1 MRRVKARAALCLLL
15 ACALLLGAPC
25 AWAEY
30 RELREGMRGSDVLA
44 LKTAMYYLG
53 YFTSLNLSDSYNAV
67 MTQRVKNL
75 QKANDLPQTGR
86 ADAALQAL
94 VFSGQC
100 VPAPGAPDP
109 TAVPTPSPAPTP
121 VPTPIG
127 PQAQP
132 ALPQLTEDGLLP
144 AGTEPYVYADAD
156 DGLWIY
162 KSDVLS
168 VEIRR
173 YTDTLNTL
181 VWFETDVRCTPGA
194 PLTSYLSAGKTPGRR
209 GVNPID
215 LARDNHVVLGI
226 TDDFFGTRRNNNE
239 TVGIVIRNGKIISDK
254 TNKANRAR
262 FPNLEVLAVFNDG
275 SMKAYLSDAHT
286 AQEYLDMGATDVF
299 AFGPILVSDGQPGA
313 HMGDDTYYHYREPR
327 CALGMI
333 APYHYII
340 LTVKGRVKESKG
352 VYFDWLA
359 DKMLEKGAVEAL
371 NLDGGGTVALV
382 FMGEILNKTGKTMRD
397 ITSIIGFG
405 QYE

>member
-25 AWAEY
+25 ARAEY

-75 QKANDLPQTGR
+75 QKANALPQTGR

-100 VPAPGAPDP
+100 VPAPGAP
-109 TAVPTPSPAPTP
+109 APTP
-121 VPTPIG
+121 RPPPTPG
-127 PQAQP
+127 P
-132 ALPQLTEDGLLP
+132 
-144 AGTEPYVYADAD
+144 
-156 DGLWIY
+156 
-162 KSDVLS
+162 KSHVLS

-254 TNKANRAR
+254 TYKANRAR

-340 LTVKGRVKESKG
+340 LTVKGRVRESKG

>member
-25 AWAEY
+25 ARAEY

-75 QKANDLPQTGR
+75 QKANALPQTGR

-181 VWFETDVRCTPGA
+181 V
-194 PLTSYLSAGKTPGRR
+194 
-209 GVNPID
+209 
-215 LARDNHVVLGI
+215 
-226 TDDFFGTRRNNNE
+226 
-239 TVGIVIRNGKIISDK
+239 
-254 TNKANRAR
+254 
-262 FPNLEVLAVFNDG
+262 
-275 SMKAYLSDAHT
+275 
-286 AQEYLDMGATDVF
+286 
-299 AFGPILVSDGQPGA
+299 
-313 HMGDDTYYHYREPR
+313 
-327 CALGMI
+327 
-333 APYHYII
+333 
-340 LTVKGRVKESKG
+340 
-352 VYFDWLA
+352 
-359 DKMLEKGAVEAL
+359 
-371 NLDGGGTVALV
+371 
-382 FMGEILNKTGKTMRD
+382 
-397 ITSIIGFG
+397 
-405 QYE
+405 

>member
-1 MRRVKARAALCLLL
+1 
-15 ACALLLGAPC
+15 
-25 AWAEY
+25 
-30 RELREGMRGSDVLA
+30 
-44 LKTAMYYLG
+44 MY
-53 YFTSLNLSDSYNAV
+53 TP
-67 MTQRVKNL
+67 TRT
-75 QKANDLPQTGR
+75 TGC
-86 ADAALQAL
+86 
-94 VFSGQC
+94 G
-100 VPAPGAPDP
+100 
-109 TAVPTPSPAPTP
+109 
-121 VPTPIG
+121 
-127 PQAQP
+127 
-132 ALPQLTEDGLLP
+132 
-144 AGTEPYVYADAD
+144 
-156 DGLWIY
+156 IY

-254 TNKANRAR
+254 TYKANRAR

-313 HMGDDTYYHYREPR
+313 HMGRRYVLSLSRAALRPGHDRALSLHHPDREGPGEGIQGR
-327 CALGMI
+327 
-333 APYHYII
+333 I
-340 LTVKGRVKESKG
+340 L
-352 VYFDWLA
+352 
-359 DKMLEKGAVEAL
+359 
-371 NLDGGGTVALV
+371 
-382 FMGEILNKTGKTMRD
+382 
-397 ITSIIGFG
+397 
-405 QYE
+405 